1 MKLKLIGLAALT
13 LAATVVR
20 AQGTAA
26 DYKRAYSLQSKFQQK
41 TVAHWAHDIGW
52 KDSSSVLHYYID
64 TQDGRRYI
72 SYDVASGVS
81 KTYNSEREM
90 KKALGMKERRNAN
103 GQRTYNDPFRHKESF
118 WMDTYYT
125 YKTTSHFICSLLK
138 FLFIISL
145 NVKTSISPLVF
156 IILKR
161 ISLSKNSK
169 NVCLHKLHG

>member
-13 LAATVVR
+13 LAATAVR

-72 SYDVASGVS
+72 SYDVTSGIS

-103 GQRTYNDPFRHKESF
+103 GQRTYSDPFRHKEPF
-118 WMDTYYT
+118 WMDTYDE
-125 YKTTSHFICSLLK
+125 
-138 FLFIISL
+138 
-145 NVKTSISPLVF
+145 
-156 IILKR
+156 
-161 ISLSKNSK
+161 
-169 NVCLHKLHG
+169 